1 MVLVVLPMQLNW
13 FLNIV
18 DNVAQNITTFN
29 SRL

>member
-29 SRL
+29 LRL

>member
-1 MVLVVLPMQLNW
+1 MVLVILPMQLNW

>member
-1 MVLVVLPMQLNW
+1 MVFVVLPMQLNW